1 MRRIELS
8 EMAPHVHSFHP
19 KENKADKIS
28 KWLISW
34 IAISL
39 GNKTIQPLDL
49 LPTKAEF
56 AFHLGVSL
64 GTMQNVFR
72 FVEDAGYIES
82 KQRIGSY
89 IKLRGNTSIQKLT
102 SKKDFASDSIKKYLK
117 QNNFKPGDRLISGRQ
132 LAKELGLSTTTVRAA
147 IAELILQGILEKDK
161 KNFILTGRSFSIDN
175 IKKWTLAEKLAESI
189 SKHVLAELSPG
200 DKIPPSTVLAKR
212 FKVSTK
218 TIHSA
223 IKQLTKEGVL
233 LSRRGR
239 YGTYVVNKKTDS
251 VNLYNYEIIEQKIKK
266 YIHDNCANG
275 DKLPSIK
282 ELAIRYNTSA
292 KTVKKALDSLY
303 DSGYITFM
311 RGRYGG
317 TFVLEIPQS
326 AKDSYTWLAIN
337 SDYINELNN

>member
-1 MRRIELS
+1 
-8 EMAPHVHSFHP
+8 MAPHVHSFHP

-82 KQRIGSY
+82 KQRVGSY

-161 KNFILTGRSFSIDN
+161 KNIR
-175 IKKWTLAEKLAESI
+175 A
-189 SKHVLAELSPG
+189 HYY
-200 DKIPPSTVLAKR
+200 LAKLLYSLGETDAAFDEMKKFVSHKKGNTNQEHLKML
-212 FKVSTK
+212 FK
-218 TIHSA
+218 
-223 IKQLTKEGVL
+223 
-233 LSRRGR
+233 
-239 YGTYVVNKKTDS
+239 
-251 VNLYNYEIIEQKIKK
+251 
-266 YIHDNCANG
+266 
-275 DKLPSIK
+275 
-282 ELAIRYNTSA
+282 
-292 KTVKKALDSLY
+292 
-303 DSGYITFM
+303 
-311 RGRYGG
+311 
-317 TFVLEIPQS
+317 
-326 AKDSYTWLAIN
+326 
-337 SDYINELNN
+337 